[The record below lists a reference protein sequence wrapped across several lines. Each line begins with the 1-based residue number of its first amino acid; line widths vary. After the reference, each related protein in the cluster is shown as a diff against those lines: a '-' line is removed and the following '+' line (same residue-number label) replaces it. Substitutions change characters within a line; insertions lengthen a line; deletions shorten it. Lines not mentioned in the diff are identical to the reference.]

1 MEKTGYSVF
10 YFFLK
15 WCEEVNKKKVKNTTY
30 PVLFYC
36 TSSAGYEVMVG
47 VIKESCR

>member
-1 MEKTGYSVF
+1 M
-10 YFFLK
+10 
-15 WCEEVNKKKVKNTTY
+15 KVKNTTY

-47 VIKESCR
+47 VTGNNGGGES